1 MRAGHYGAARGL
13 AESRERFRRAA
24 VGRPSKIA
32 VEPRAERRA
41 MIALVAVFA
50 LLVQVLVPG
59 IAAAA
64 PSASGEQ
71 VICTGHGLA
80 SVKLGDPS
88 PAKGSAASPC
98 EHCVCPP
105 LAAQPPAMTE
115 PTAAVAY
122 AAEARPE
129 AAAADVPPPARA
141 PPRPPGQGPPSF
153 HA

>member
-1 MRAGHYGAARGL
+1 
-13 AESRERFRRAA
+13 
-24 VGRPSKIA
+24 VRPA
-32 VEPRAERRA
+32 PRTALEPRTERRA
-41 MIALVAVFA
+41 LIALVAVFA

-64 PSASGEQ
+64 PARGGEQ
-71 VICTGHGLA
+71 VICTSHGLA
-80 SVKLGDPS
+80 TVKLGDLS

-105 LAAQPPAMTE
+105 LAAQPPAMLE

-129 AAAADVPPPARA
+129 ATAADLPPPARA